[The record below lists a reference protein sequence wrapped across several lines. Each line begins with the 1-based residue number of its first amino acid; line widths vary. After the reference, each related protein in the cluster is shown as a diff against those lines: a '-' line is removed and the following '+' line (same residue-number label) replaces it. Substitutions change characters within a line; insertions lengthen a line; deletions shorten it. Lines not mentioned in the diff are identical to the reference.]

1 MGLLNNII
9 ENDSSNMNQI
19 IISDKV
25 LIATEKKFKE
35 LLAVTDRDYMLK
47 AEAIFNEYMA
57 RVASIAYLQ
66 GLKDFNELFIELRA
80 DTLVILDDYEKSV

>member
-1 MGLLNNII
+1 
-9 ENDSSNMNQI
+9 MNQI
-19 IISDKV
+19 IINDKV
-25 LIATEKKFKE
+25 LIATEKKYKE
-35 LLAVTDRDYMLK
+35 LLAGADRDYMLK

-80 DTLVILDDYEKSV
+80 DISMILDDYEKSV